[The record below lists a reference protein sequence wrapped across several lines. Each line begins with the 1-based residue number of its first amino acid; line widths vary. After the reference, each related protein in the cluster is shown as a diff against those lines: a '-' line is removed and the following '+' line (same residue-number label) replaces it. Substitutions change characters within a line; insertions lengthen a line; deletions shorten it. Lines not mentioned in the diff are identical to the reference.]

1 MGEDLIDIKL
11 CFNEQVYDRQ
21 YMMQVLGH
29 LNRLFSVI
37 LFQPELP
44 LGQVNILPES
54 ETHSLL
60 VDNQTAKTEYPRDK
74 TVYQLFEEQMKRTP
88 DQATVIYGEKQFT
101 YRQLNERANQ
111 LARTLRKKG

>member
-1 MGEDLIDIKL
+1 M
-11 CFNEQVYDRQ
+11 
-21 YMMQVLGH
+21 
-29 LNRLFSVI
+29 
-37 LFQPELP
+37 
-44 LGQVNILPES
+44 NILPES

-88 DQATVIYGEKQFT
+88 DQAAVIYGEKQFT